1 MQVLAVLLG
10 LGGACG
16 FYLAS
21 PNQRLLSPP
30 PSALATRHRRL
41 WLCRIAA
48 LAVAVSAWAWSIAQG
63 WPSAV
68 AATLATVGTGLS
80 LWPFTGAWLDA
91 RRQRRERQQAGAA
104 R

>member
-21 PNQRLLSPP
+21 PNQRLLSPL
-30 PSALATRHRRL
+30 PSAATA
-41 WLCRIAA
+41 WLCRAA
-48 LAVAVSAWAWSIAQG
+48 AVAVAVSAWAWSTAQG
-63 WPSAV
+63 WPCAI

-80 LWPFTGAWLDA
+80 LWPFAGACLDA
-91 RRQRRERQQAGAA
+91 RRRRQERQPAGAA